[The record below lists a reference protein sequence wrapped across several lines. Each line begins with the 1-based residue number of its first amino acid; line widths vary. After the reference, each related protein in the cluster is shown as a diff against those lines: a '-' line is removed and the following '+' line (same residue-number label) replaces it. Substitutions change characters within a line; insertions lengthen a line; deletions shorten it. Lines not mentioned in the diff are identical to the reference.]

1 MTESVIKEIENR
13 IKSNSFNSKEELVN
27 YLNSLRQNNQIDINL
42 LNERYMSLLKLYDDT
57 MTASDSLNISNYKNA
72 SLEDKNFIVSSND
85 GRVLESNS
93 NTPLKEEFES
103 VQNEMAVNGENG
115 IANAD
120 QVFNYMEKYK
130 KTEASLMPL
139 SNLNINII
147 DADMLEKIK
156 FFISNN
162 RNNIFDYKVDIS
174 RGLFINVNTNDIYE
188 VRKDPETGQFEIFKG
203 GSAMYLSTPEMDP
216 NGNDVERVNEIP
228 EMTDE
233 ELETYINN
241 NHLSQAQIDALYE
254 RQSRVRQAKQTKVKK
269 LVRVRNNALDNA
281 AFAKLSLLS
290 IIIVIS
296 SVLFAYLLLSLK

>member
-57 MTASDSLNISNYKNA
+57 MTASDSLNISNYKDA

-103 VQNEMAVNGENG
+103 VQNEMAVSGENG

-188 VRKDPETGQFEIFKG
+188 VRKNPETGQFEIFKG

-254 RQSRVRQAKQTKVKK
+254 RQSRVRQTKQTKVKK

>member
-57 MTASDSLNISNYKNA
+57 MTASDSLNISNYKDA

-103 VQNEMAVNGENG
+103 VQNEMAVSGENG

-188 VRKDPETGQFEIFKG
+188 VRKNPETGQFEIFKG

-269 LVRVRNNALDNA
+269 LVRVRDNALDNA

>member
-57 MTASDSLNISNYKNA
+57 MTASDSLNISNYKDA

-188 VRKDPETGQFEIFKG
+188 VRKNPETGQFEIFKG

-269 LVRVRNNALDNA
+269 LVRVRNNVLDNA

>member
-13 IKSNSFNSKEELVN
+13 IKSNSFKSKEELVN

-57 MTASDSLNISNYKNA
+57 MTASDSLNISNYKDA

-188 VRKDPETGQFEIFKG
+188 VRKNPETGQFEIFKG

-216 NGNDVERVNEIP
+216 NGNDVEIVNEIP

-269 LVRVRNNALDNA
+269 LVRVRNSALDNA

>member
-57 MTASDSLNISNYKNA
+57 MTASDSLNISNYKDA

-130 KTEASLMPL
+130 KAEASLMPL

-188 VRKDPETGQFEIFKG
+188 VRKNPETGQFEIFKG

>member
-1 MTESVIKEIENR
+1 MTEQVIKEIENR
-13 IKSNSFNSKEELVN
+13 IRSNSFNSKEELVN

-42 LNERYMSLLKLYDDT
+42 LNNSYMSLLKLYDDT
-57 MTASDSLNISNYKNA
+57 RNVSDSLNISNYKGVA
-72 SLEDKNFIVSSND
+72 LGDRDFIVSSNN

-188 VRKDPETGQFEIFKG
+188 VRKNPETGQFEIFKG

>member
-13 IKSNSFNSKEELVN
+13 IKSNSFKSKEELVN

-57 MTASDSLNISNYKNA
+57 MTASDSLNISNYKDA

-188 VRKDPETGQFEIFKG
+188 VRKNPETGQFEIFKG

>member
-13 IKSNSFNSKEELVN
+13 IKSNSFKSKEELVN

-57 MTASDSLNISNYKNA
+57 MTASDSLNISNYKDA

-188 VRKDPETGQFEIFKG
+188 VRKNPETGQFEIFKG

-216 NGNDVERVNEIP
+216 NGNDVEIVNEIP

>member
-13 IKSNSFNSKEELVN
+13 IKSNSFKSKEELVN

-57 MTASDSLNISNYKNA
+57 MTASDSLNISNYKDA

-103 VQNEMAVNGENG
+103 VQNEMAVSGENG

-188 VRKDPETGQFEIFKG
+188 VRKNPETGQFEIFKG

-216 NGNDVERVNEIP
+216 NGNDVEIVNEIP

-241 NHLSQAQIDALYE
+241 NRLSQAQIEALYE
-254 RQSRVRQAKQTKVKK
+254 RQKQVRQQKQTKVKK
-269 LVRVRNNALDNA
+269 LVRVRDNSLDNA

>member
-57 MTASDSLNISNYKNA
+57 MTASDSLNISNYKDA

-174 RGLFINVNTNDIYE
+174 RGIFINVNTNDIYE
-188 VRKDPETGQFEIFKG
+188 VRKNPETGQFEIFKG

>member
-57 MTASDSLNISNYKNA
+57 MIASDSLNISNYKDA

-188 VRKDPETGQFEIFKG
+188 VRKNPETGQFEIFKG

-269 LVRVRNNALDNA
+269 LVRVRNNVLDNA

>member
-1 MTESVIKEIENR
+1 
-13 IKSNSFNSKEELVN
+13 
-27 YLNSLRQNNQIDINL
+27 
-42 LNERYMSLLKLYDDT
+42 
-57 MTASDSLNISNYKNA
+57 
-72 SLEDKNFIVSSND
+72 
-85 GRVLESNS
+85 
-93 NTPLKEEFES
+93 
-103 VQNEMAVNGENG
+103 
-115 IANAD
+115 
-120 QVFNYMEKYK
+120 
-130 KTEASLMPL
+130 
-139 SNLNINII
+139 
-147 DADMLEKIK
+147 MLEKIK

-188 VRKDPETGQFEIFKG
+188 VRKNPETGQFEIFKG

>member
-57 MTASDSLNISNYKNA
+57 MTASDSLNISNYKDA

-188 VRKDPETGQFEIFKG
+188 VRKNPETGQFEIFKG
-203 GSAMYLSTPEMDP
+203 GSAMYLSIPEMDP

>member
-57 MTASDSLNISNYKNA
+57 MTASDSLNISNYKDA

-188 VRKDPETGQFEIFKG
+188 VRKNPETGQFEIFKG
-203 GSAMYLSTPEMDP
+203 GSAMYFSTPEMDP

>member
-57 MTASDSLNISNYKNA
+57 MTASDSLNISNYKDA

-188 VRKDPETGQFEIFKG
+188 VRKNPETGQFEIFKG

>member
-57 MTASDSLNISNYKNA
+57 MTASDSLNISNYKDA

-188 VRKDPETGQFEIFKG
+188 VRKNPETGQFEIFKG

-254 RQSRVRQAKQTKVKK
+254 RQSSVRQAKQTKVKK

>member
-57 MTASDSLNISNYKNA
+57 MTASDSLNISNYKDA

-188 VRKDPETGQFEIFKG
+188 VRKNPETGQFEIFKG

-216 NGNDVERVNEIP
+216 NGNDVEIVNEIP

-254 RQSRVRQAKQTKVKK
+254 RQSRVRKAKQTKVKK

>member
-57 MTASDSLNISNYKNA
+57 MIASDSLNISNYKDA

-188 VRKDPETGQFEIFKG
+188 VRKNPETGQFEIFKG

>member
-57 MTASDSLNISNYKNA
+57 MTASDSLNISNYKDA

-103 VQNEMAVNGENG
+103 VQNEMAVSGENG

-188 VRKDPETGQFEIFKG
+188 VRKNPETGQFEIFKG

>member
-57 MTASDSLNISNYKNA
+57 MTASDSLNISNYKDA

-188 VRKDPETGQFEIFKG
+188 VRKNPETGQFEIFKG

-216 NGNDVERVNEIP
+216 NGNDVERV
-228 EMTDE
+228 
-233 ELETYINN
+233 TYINN

>member
-57 MTASDSLNISNYKNA
+57 MIASDSLNISNYKDA

-103 VQNEMAVNGENG
+103 VQNEMAVSGENG

-188 VRKDPETGQFEIFKG
+188 VRKNPETGQFEIFKG

>member
-57 MTASDSLNISNYKNA
+57 MTASDSLNISNYKDA

-188 VRKDPETGQFEIFKG
+188 VRKNPETGQFEIFKG

-254 RQSRVRQAKQTKVKK
+254 RQSRVRQTKQTKVKK

>member
-57 MTASDSLNISNYKNA
+57 MTASDSLNISNYKDA

-174 RGLFINVNTNDIYE
+174 RGLFINVNTNHI
-188 VRKDPETGQFEIFKG
+188 
-203 GSAMYLSTPEMDP
+203 
-216 NGNDVERVNEIP
+216 
-228 EMTDE
+228 
-233 ELETYINN
+233 
-241 NHLSQAQIDALYE
+241 
-254 RQSRVRQAKQTKVKK
+254 
-269 LVRVRNNALDNA
+269 
-281 AFAKLSLLS
+281 
-290 IIIVIS
+290 
-296 SVLFAYLLLSLK
+296 

>member
-57 MTASDSLNISNYKNA
+57 MTPSDSLNISNYKDA

-188 VRKDPETGQFEIFKG
+188 VRKNPETGQFEIFKG

>member
-188 VRKDPETGQFEIFKG
+188 VRKNPETGQFEIFKG

>member
-57 MTASDSLNISNYKNA
+57 MTASDSLNISNYKDA

-115 IANAD
+115 IANAN

-188 VRKDPETGQFEIFKG
+188 VRKNPETGQFEIFKG

>member
-57 MTASDSLNISNYKNA
+57 MTASDSLNISNYKDA

-188 VRKDPETGQFEIFKG
+188 VRKNPETGQFEIFKG

-216 NGNDVERVNEIP
+216 NGNDVEIVNEIP

>member
-13 IKSNSFNSKEELVN
+13 IKSNSFKSKEELVN

-57 MTASDSLNISNYKNA
+57 MTASDSLNISNYKDA

-188 VRKDPETGQFEIFKG
+188 VRKNPETGQFEIFKG

-228 EMTDE
+228 EITDE

-269 LVRVRNNALDNA
+269 LVRVRDNALDNA

>member
-57 MTASDSLNISNYKNA
+57 MTASDSLNISNYKDA

-103 VQNEMAVNGENG
+103 VQNEMAVSGENG

-188 VRKDPETGQFEIFKG
+188 VRKNPETGQFEIIKG

>member
-57 MTASDSLNISNYKNA
+57 MTASDSLNISNYKDA

-174 RGLFINVNTNDIYE
+174 RGLFVNVNTNDIYE
-188 VRKDPETGQFEIFKG
+188 VRKNPETGKFEIYKG
-203 GSAMYLSTPEMDP
+203 GTVMYQSTPEINQD
-216 NGNDVERVNEIP
+216 GNEIEKVNDLP

>member
-57 MTASDSLNISNYKNA
+57 MTASDSLNISNYKDA

-188 VRKDPETGQFEIFKG
+188 VRKNPETGQFEIFKG

-269 LVRVRNNALDNA
+269 LVRVRDNALDNA

>member
-188 VRKDPETGQFEIFKG
+188 VRKNPETGQFEIFKG

-254 RQSRVRQAKQTKVKK
+254 RQSRVRQTKQTKVKK

>member
-57 MTASDSLNISNYKNA
+57 MTASDSLNISNYKDA

-115 IANAD
+115 ISNAD

>member
-13 IKSNSFNSKEELVN
+13 IKSNSFKSKEELVN

-42 LNERYMSLLKLYDDT
+42 LNETYMSLLKLYDDT
-57 MTASDSLNISNYKNA
+57 MTASDSLNISNYKDA

-188 VRKDPETGQFEIFKG
+188 VRKNPETGQFEIFKG

>member
-57 MTASDSLNISNYKNA
+57 MTASDSLNISNYKDA

-139 SNLNINII
+139 SNLNILTPTVIKRETKELLLKPPLAQKRII
-147 DADMLEKIK
+147 LSY
-156 FFISNN
+156 FLS
-162 RNNIFDYKVDIS
+162 S
-174 RGLFINVNTNDIYE
+174 S
-188 VRKDPETGQFEIFKG
+188 EIF
-203 GSAMYLSTPEMDP
+203 
-216 NGNDVERVNEIP
+216 
-228 EMTDE
+228 
-233 ELETYINN
+233 
-241 NHLSQAQIDALYE
+241 
-254 RQSRVRQAKQTKVKK
+254 
-269 LVRVRNNALDNA
+269 
-281 AFAKLSLLS
+281 
-290 IIIVIS
+290 
-296 SVLFAYLLLSLK
+296 